1 MRIQGNKENWF
12 RFFSFLTAW
21 RLDQCWLLSVVI
33 CRYLANDL
41 GRLVYFDL
49 IVFGT
54 DVWRTVMWSCT
65 TWRPTYPTT
74 SRKRSTTPSM
84 SLSMQVCLCVWQ
96 CVCVCLSVCILCGRM
111 HGLVLVSLPEW
122 YPSFGFESSNVLEL
136 GPIWSN
142 KLHNFPIFCSVYDG
156 HAGTKAATTAAAH
169 LHEQLVAS
177 DSFNSDPAAAIQEA
191 IIKTDQVCYKNNGIP

>member
-1 MRIQGNKENWF
+1 
-12 RFFSFLTAW
+12 
-21 RLDQCWLLSVVI
+21 
-33 CRYLANDL
+33 
-41 GRLVYFDL
+41 
-49 IVFGT
+49 
-54 DVWRTVMWSCT
+54 
-65 TWRPTYPTT
+65 
-74 SRKRSTTPSM
+74 
-84 SLSMQVCLCVWQ
+84 
-96 CVCVCLSVCILCGRM
+96 M